1 MNRRI
6 TNYSLMAIIGLLH
19 IIPFFLLFNL
29 AFKSPQDPSSKW
41 VPPSYLYTDNFANAW
56 QNAFLDKALVSNFLI
71 TTTTVFLVVVIGS
84 LAAYPLAR
92 FPTRWN
98 NLVYVLCVSCMI
110 VPALTILVPLYKLM
124 VDIGGIN
131 TYWGIILCH
140 VTFFLPITIF
150 LFTGFIKS
158 IPRELDEAGLIDG
171 CSRVMIFFRIII
183 PLLKPAVSTV
193 VILVGFSV
201 WNDYQFS
208 IFFLQKRS
216 VQTIPVAL
224 SQFVS
229 QYQNNINWVAAGALL
244 STLPVLVVY
253 LFLQKYVIK
262 GLTEGAIKA

>member
-1 MNRRI
+1 
-6 TNYSLMAIIGLLH
+6 
-19 IIPFFLLFNL
+19 
-29 AFKSPQDPSSKW
+29 
-41 VPPSYLYTDNFANAW
+41 
-56 QNAFLDKALVSNFLI
+56 
-71 TTTTVFLVVVIGS
+71 
-84 LAAYPLAR
+84 
-92 FPTRWN
+92 
-98 NLVYVLCVSCMI
+98 
-110 VPALTILVPLYKLM
+110 
-124 VDIGGIN
+124 
-131 TYWGIILCH
+131 
-140 VTFFLPITIF
+140 
-150 LFTGFIKS
+150 
-158 IPRELDEAGLIDG
+158 
-171 CSRVMIFFRIII
+171 MIFFRIII